1 MSQISAHQG
10 GSWRRIPT
18 LGTKHSH
25 VGNKVFPRWE
35 SITSLRIA
43 NKQHL
48 SSNKEPLLQNKT
60 PLLQHKG
67 PLLTLFMSLG
77 CHQYVVSMS
86 FLCRFYVV
94 YMSFLCRF
102 YAIRKFRNHL
112 ITSRIQ
118 QPLCHMSLVFKI
130 SAKKLQK

>member
-48 SSNKEPLLQNKT
+48 SANKEPLLQNKA
-60 PLLQHKG
+60 PLLQNKG
-67 PLLTLFMSLG
+67 PLLTLFMSLV

-86 FLCRFYVV
+86 FICRFYV
-94 YMSFLCRF
+94 
-102 YAIRKFRNHL
+102 IRKFRNHL

-118 QPLCHMSLVFKI
+118 QLLCHMSLVFKI
-130 SAKKLQK
+130 SAKKLEK